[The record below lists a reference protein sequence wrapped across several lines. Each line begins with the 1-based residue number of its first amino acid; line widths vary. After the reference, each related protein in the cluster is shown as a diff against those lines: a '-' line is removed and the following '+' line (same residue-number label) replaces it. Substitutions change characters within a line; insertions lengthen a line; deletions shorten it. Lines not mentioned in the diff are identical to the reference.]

1 MKITYLDY
9 YKMILGKVSFDS
21 NLVRKEYQK
30 ALRALPPHEMKE
42 LNRWAEAKGIM
53 APYFLQSRAA

>member
-1 MKITYLDY
+1 
-9 YKMILGKVSFDS
+9 MILGKVSFDS